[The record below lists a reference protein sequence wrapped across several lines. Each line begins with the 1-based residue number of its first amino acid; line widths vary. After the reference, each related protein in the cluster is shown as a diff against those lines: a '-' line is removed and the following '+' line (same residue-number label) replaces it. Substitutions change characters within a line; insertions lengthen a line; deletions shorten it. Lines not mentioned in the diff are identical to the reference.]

1 MPIDRFV
8 KQAALD
14 PEGAVFDPE
23 EVKAI
28 VAAYE
33 TTLAKLGLK
42 DRSDPMAEIVA
53 KKTVEFAKGG
63 ERHPVRL
70 SELVVKALQ
79 D

>member
-33 TTLAKLGLK
+33 TALAKLGLN